1 MNRIMGN
8 DLRPCWLV
16 LAIFLAACAS
26 DGFDASVQAKGV
38 DQENTTQI
46 YKKVAPATVFIKSVL
61 TSDYLMRGQA
71 AVSDPGLF

>member
-1 MNRIMGN
+1 MSRIMDS

-16 LAIFLAACAS
+16 LVLAFFFAACAS

-46 YKKVAPATVFIKSVL
+46 YKKEIGRAHV
-61 TSDYLMRGQA
+61 
-71 AVSDPGLF
+71 